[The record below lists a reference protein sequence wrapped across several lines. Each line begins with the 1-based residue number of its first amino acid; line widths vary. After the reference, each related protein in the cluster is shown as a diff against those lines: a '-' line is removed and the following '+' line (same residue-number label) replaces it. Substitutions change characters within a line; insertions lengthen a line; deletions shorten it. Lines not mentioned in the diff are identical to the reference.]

1 MWKGIGIIMAVAK
14 IVIELHYDLDSHYGE
29 DEPHS
34 DYTPETVV
42 DDLEDTV
49 YEDLIDL
56 MRGDR
61 LRSWADYEIIENETI
76 D

>member
-1 MWKGIGIIMAVAK
+1 MAVAK
-14 IVIELHYDLDSHYGE
+14 IVIELNYDLDSHFG
-29 DEPHS
+29 DEPHQ
-34 DYTPETVV
+34 DYTPKEIV
-42 DDLEDTV
+42 DSLEDTV

-56 MRGDR
+56 MRGDV

>member
-1 MWKGIGIIMAVAK
+1 VAVAK
-14 IVIELHYDLDSHYGE
+14 IVIEFNYDLDSHYGDSVDHTE
-29 DEPHS
+29 LKTNEII
-34 DYTPETVV
+34 

-49 YEDLIDL
+49 YEDLLDL

-61 LRSWADYEIIENETI
+61 LRSWSEFEILENESI

>member
-1 MWKGIGIIMAVAK
+1 MAVAK
-14 IVIELHYDLDSHYGE
+14 IVIEFNYDLDSHYG
-29 DEPHS
+29 DFPHG
-34 DYTPETVV
+34 DLKPTEII
-42 DDLEDTV
+42 DDLEDSV
-49 YEDLIDL
+49 YEDLMDL

>member
-1 MWKGIGIIMAVAK
+1 MAVAK
-14 IVIELHYDLDSHYGE
+14 IVIELNYDLDSHYGDSMHE
-29 DEPHS
+29 ELKPDNI
-34 DYTPETVV
+34 V

-49 YEDLIDL
+49 YQDLIDL

>member
-1 MWKGIGIIMAVAK
+1 MAVAK
-14 IVIELHYDLDSHYGE
+14 IVIEFNYDLDSHYG
-29 DEPHS
+29 DFQHS
-34 DYTPETVV
+34 DLKPNEII

-76 D
+76 N

>member
-1 MWKGIGIIMAVAK
+1 MAVAK
-14 IVIELHYDLDSHYGE
+14 IVIELHYDLDSHFGDE
-29 DEPHS
+29 DYS
-34 DYTPETVV
+34 TYTPEDVSRA
-42 DDLEDTV
+42 LEDTV

-61 LRSWADYEIIENETI
+61 LQYWGEIEILENESI

>member
-1 MWKGIGIIMAVAK
+1 MAVAK
-14 IVIELHYDLDSHYGE
+14 VVIEFNYDLDSHYGDSVDHTE
-29 DEPHS
+29 LKTDNII
-34 DYTPETVV
+34 

>member
-1 MWKGIGIIMAVAK
+1 MPIAK
-14 IVIELHYDLDSHYGE
+14 INIELHYDLDSHYG
-29 DEPHS
+29 
-34 DYTPETVV
+34 DYDYSKSTPE
-42 DDLEDTV
+42 DIANDLEDTV

-61 LRSWADYEIIENETI
+61 LQFWSEIKIEKDEAL

>member
-1 MWKGIGIIMAVAK
+1 MAVAK
-14 IVIELHYDLDSHYGE
+14 IVIELNYDLDSHYGDFQHDDLNPNE
-29 DEPHS
+29 I
-34 DYTPETVV
+34 VN
-42 DDLEDTV
+42 DLEDTV
-49 YEDLIDL
+49 YQDLIDL

>member
-1 MWKGIGIIMAVAK
+1 MAVAK
-14 IVIELHYDLDSHYGE
+14 IVIEFNYDLDSHFGDSVDHTE
-29 DEPHS
+29 LKPTEII
-34 DYTPETVV
+34 
-42 DDLEDTV
+42 DDLEDSV

-61 LRSWADYEIIENETI
+61 LRSWADYEIIVNETI

>member
-1 MWKGIGIIMAVAK
+1 MAVAK
-14 IVIELHYDLDSHYGE
+14 IVIELQYDLDSHYGE

-34 DYTPETVV
+34 DYKPEIVL

-61 LRSWADYEIIENETI
+61 LRYWSEIEILENESI
-76 D
+76 N

>member
-1 MWKGIGIIMAVAK
+1 MAVAK
-14 IVIELHYDLDSHYGE
+14 IVIEFNYDLDSHYGDSVDHTE
-29 DEPHS
+29 LKTNEII
-34 DYTPETVV
+34 

-49 YEDLIDL
+49 YEDFLDL

-61 LRSWADYEIIENETI
+61 LRSWSEFEILENESI